1 VIEARIEG
9 DQHDAVLERLDDAV
23 DQALLALRERLRS
36 DLPPRRRERDARRTA
51 ANLDAA
57 VRHS

>member
-9 DQHDAVLERLDDAV
+9 DQHDAVRERLDDAV

-36 DLPPRRRERDARRTA
+36 DLPPRRRERGARRTA